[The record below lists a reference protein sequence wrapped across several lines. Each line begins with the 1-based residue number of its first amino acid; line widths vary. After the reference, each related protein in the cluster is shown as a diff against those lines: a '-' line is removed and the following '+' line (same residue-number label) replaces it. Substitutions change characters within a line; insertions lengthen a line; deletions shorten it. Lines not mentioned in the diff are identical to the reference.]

1 MRITRAN
8 RRRAL
13 SLIELVVSMTA
24 ASMLLAGTT
33 STIYVVV
40 RASDPKYAPSVALLD
55 GSRCAADLVAD
66 LGYALSITAA
76 TSTSVTATVP
86 DRNADGSPET
96 IRYAWAGAG
105 QALTR
110 EYNGSSASAVLPS
123 VQSFAIEYQPS
134 SVAPTWLVLRIQS
147 STLSTSAVE
156 TYVRLYNLQ

>member
-1 MRITRAN
+1 MRIARAH

-33 STIYVVV
+33 STIYLVV
-40 RASDPKYAPSVALLD
+40 RASDPKYAPSVSLLD
-55 GSRCAADLVAD
+55 GSRCAADMVAD
-66 LGYALSITAA
+66 LGYALSITSA

-96 IRYAWAGAG
+96 IRYAWVGAG
-105 QALTR
+105 QSLTR